1 MAKDNTCAGYARF
14 ATRCQADPETEK
26 KLETIKL
33 LQEIGYC
40 VAVAPEDFDGDQRKL
55 QKLPLITG
63 QTPDDG
69 VRDQVRFLIRGDKM
83 LVISGMAVHHA

>member
-14 ATRCQADPETEK
+14 ATRSQADPETEK

-33 LQEIGYC
+33 LQEIGYS
-40 VAVAPEDFDGDQRKL
+40 VAVAPEDFDGDQKKL
-55 QKLPLITG
+55 QNLPLITS

-69 VRDQVRFLIRGDKM
+69 VCDQFWSLIRGDKM
-83 LVISGMAVHHA
+83 LVISGKAVHHA